1 MARRFGAALVL
12 AGLAV
17 VAVLLLMD
25 DRGAGRARAREAAV
39 APEPALPARE
49 ERGPGGEEGRPE
61 TAPAPGKATIR
72 GTVSGESGPIWGVRI
87 FAVLGEDTVFDT
99 GTDLNGRYQVE
110 VPADR
115 DVLLELRPDPATG
128 LLPLNRALRLAAGE
142 EIEQDFTLES
152 PPAASGRVEGLAAD
166 DNVTLFAIRAEDFP
180 LLPPDPLLAAA
191 ALDAVPKLSASTR
204 GGPFR
209 FLQLDPKATYR
220 LVTDGLV
227 WAVGDPVYFNAGDN
241 AIVARLD
248 LVIPWSVDAI
258 DIETGTAL
266 ERFTAK
272 LVDLRGEVRDTLEG
286 RLGRAERT
294 PLPPDPSPGT
304 EPRGYWRWRREVT
317 DFLRCCTFVVNAD
330 GYHEESF
337 RLPGTTVALQRIREP
352 NVLLRVTLDDG
363 TPYDGDLVGRFG
375 PRLDAVFHVR
385 QVAPGR
391 FLADMPSGKW
401 QLRLVRPGVFF
412 DSEPALDLVVPREGM
427 IEPQPLVFAR
437 TGTVTFES
445 ESRFGV
451 QRMVDGR
458 WHFREGEV
466 GTFAVP
472 VGSYRIVRGEDV
484 VATFEILAGGR
495 DVIKLPRFR

>member
-1 MARRFGAALVL
+1 MAWRWAALVL

-115 DVLLELRPDPATG
+115 DVILELRPDPATG
-128 LLPLNRALRLAAGE
+128 LLALTRAIRLAAGE
-142 EIEQDFTLES
+142 EIEQDFALEA
-152 PPAASGRVEGLAAD
+152 PPSASGRVEGLAPD
-166 DNVTLFAIRAEDFP
+166 DNVTLLAIRAEDFP
-180 LLPPDPLLAAA
+180 ALPADPVLAAA

-209 FLQLDPKATYR
+209 FRQLDPKATYR
-220 LVTDGLV
+220 LAIDGLV
-227 WAVGDPVYFNAGDN
+227 WAVEDAIYFRGGDN
-241 AIVARLD
+241 GIVARLE
-248 LVIPWSVDAI
+248 LVIPWSVDAT
-258 DIETGTAL
+258 DIETGTAV
-266 ERFTAK
+266 ERFTAR
-272 LVDLRGEVRDTLEG
+272 LVGLRGEVRDTLEG
-286 RLGRAERT
+286 RRGRAERT

-304 EPRGYWRWRREVT
+304 EPLGYWRWRREVR
-317 DFLRCCTFVVNAD
+317 DFLGACAFVVNAD

-337 RLPGTTVALQRIREP
+337 RLPGTAVALQRIREP
-352 NVLLRVTLDDG
+352 NVQLRVVLDDG

-375 PRLDAVFHVR
+375 PRLAAVLHVNR
-385 QVAPGR
+385 YGPGR
-391 FLADMPSGKW
+391 FLVAVPSGKW
-401 QLRLVRPGVFF
+401 QVHVVRPGTFF
-412 DSEPALDLVVPREGM
+412 DAEPVLDLAVPRDGIIEPA
-427 IEPQPLVFAR
+427 PLVFLR

-445 ESRFGV
+445 ESHFVV
-451 QRMVDGR
+451 QRLVDGQ
-458 WHFREGEV
+458 WHFRNGEV

-472 VGSYRIVRGEDV
+472 VGSYRIMRGDEV
-484 VATFEILAGGR
+484 VSTFEVLAGGR
-495 DVIKLPRFR
+495 DVVRVPRFR